1 MPRPLR
7 HLARRPALAAAAALA
22 LLLSTCGDPTGPKN
36 VLDITL
42 ATMSGASTDLS
53 PDGENPIV
61 VCTVPLRATAKGP
74 GRALWLSSTIRW
86 YAGPDRSSPVD
97 SATFPAEVMASA
109 FGFEDMVGGQ
119 EQELQ
124 VRVSFPLPF
133 EWELEARYN
142 VGAEFKAAKLRTAC
156 GPTPPAGA
164 VAPPTVD
171 APVVIG
177 RDLLRAG
184 DTVTV
189 VANLSSPYALW
200 ATRIS
205 VRGPVERDFF
215 FADRGNAVS
224 QHAVRVIIPS
234 DAVLDAALV
243 ATITVIDALGQG
255 ASREIITPK
264 IVTDLEAPVL
274 TSAHFLDWGAVG
286 SGADEGVPDFGPG
299 DTLGVRVDA
308 SDDIRLAHVVVEGE
322 GPGVSIRDSV
332 PFEAIA
338 DSIAR
343 LPVDARWAGVNRL
356 TVHVRDLMG
365 KRSAHTVSTPVDSL
379 RFFGEMPRAE
389 TTIPV
394 AVHWNGAFL
403 DDARARFYIPRLDA
417 SVQVVNTAT
426 MSLLPSI
433 PLPRVGYGLDVSRGG
448 DSLFVALPDTGI
460 AIVDLR
466 GPAPVTVVVPAIA
479 TLTPGAAGV
488 RAFPLDIKRDA
499 EGRWVVWATYDGTG
513 ETHLLHFDP
522 AARMFTPVPQD
533 DGPRH
538 AVYVWQS
545 FMATSAD
552 RERLVTLEHDCIRLY
567 RSATARF
574 GPCRP
579 ALAWPSGIPAPMFAP
594 SGDLITIGHGAYDGD
609 LTIAAEQGLARPT
622 SWTNIAHS
630 ADGTTRW
637 VAEHSYVDRVRVSDG
652 RRTARTFLLH
662 GISRLWLSDDGT
674 TLYVEGRNS
683 TSLTRLDVR

>member
-7 HLARRPALAAAAALA
+7 QLAWRPALAAALA
-22 LLLSTCGDPTGPKN
+22 LPLSTCGDPTGPKN

-42 ATMSGASTDLS
+42 ATMPGASTDLS
-53 PDGENPIV
+53 PDGENPMV

-171 APVVIG
+171 TPVVVG

-224 QHAVRVIIPS
+224 QHAARVIIPS

-243 ATITVIDALGQG
+243 ATITVIDALGQA
-255 ASREIITPK
+255 ASREIVTPK
-264 IVTDLEAPVL
+264 IVADLEAPVL
-274 TSAHFLDWGAVG
+274 TSARFLDWNSFGRGAG
-286 SGADEGVPDFGPG
+286 DGIPDFGTG
-299 DTLGVRVDA
+299 DTIAVRVEA
-308 SDDIRLAHVVVEGE
+308 SDDIGLAHLIIEGD
-322 GPGVSIRDSV
+322 GPGVSMRDSV
-332 PFEAIA
+332 PFAEIT

-356 TVHVRDLMG
+356 AVHVRDIVRQ
-365 KRSAHTVSTPVDSL
+365 RSTTSVATPVDSL
-379 RFFGEMPRAE
+379 RFFPEVTRPE

-394 AVHWNGAFL
+394 AIHWSGATF
-403 DDARARFYIPRLDA
+403 DDPRARFYVPRLDA
-417 SVQVVNTAT
+417 SIQVVNTAT
-426 MSLLPSI
+426 MTVLPSI
-433 PLPRVGYGLDVSRGG
+433 PLPRVPYGLDVSDGG
-448 DSLFVALPDTGI
+448 DSLFVALADTGI

-466 GPAPVTVVVPAIA
+466 GPAPVTVVIAASA
-479 TLTPGAAGV
+479 TLTPGGASV

-499 EGRWVVWATYDGTG
+499 GGRWVVWATVDGTG
-513 ETHLLHFDP
+513 MTYLLNFDP
-522 AARMFTPVPQD
+522 VARTFTPVPQD
-533 DGPRH
+533 EGPRH
-538 AVYVWQS
+538 AVYVWQAY
-545 FMATSAD
+545 MATSAD
-552 RERLVTLEHDCIRLY
+552 RERIVTLEHDCIRLY

-594 SGDLITIGHGAYDGD
+594 SGDLITIGHGAYDGN
-609 LTIAAEQGLARPT
+609 LIIAAQQGLARPT

-637 VAEHSYVDRVRVSDG
+637 VAENSYVDRVRVSDG
-652 RRTARTFLLH
+652 RRMARTFLPH
-662 GISRLWLSDDGT
+662 GISRLWLSADGT
-674 TLYVEGRNS
+674 ALYVEGRNS
-683 TSLTRLDVR
+683 TSLTRLDLR